1 MSLLFADHT
10 KSSRIYTAP
19 AVLPFK
25 GFSKLSRMRVTNLFD
40 PMLHPVI
47 STAATS
53 FYVLGATAVAAV
65 TGTAV
70 SAAEANWTINADTHV
85 SLGPVI
91 GVATLFVTL
100 AWKASAEFT
109 KMRLEIAHL
118 RKEMKRPKPPEED
131 SDECPDIDT

>member
-1 MSLLFADHT
+1 
-10 KSSRIYTAP
+10 
-19 AVLPFK
+19 
-25 GFSKLSRMRVTNLFD
+25 
-40 PMLHPVI
+40 MLHPVI

-53 FYVLGATAVAAV
+53 FYVLGATAFAAA

-70 SAAEANWTINADTHV
+70 SAAEATWTINADTHV

-109 KMRLEIAHL
+109 KMRIELAHL
-118 RKEMKRPKPPEED
+118 RKKIERQKSSED
-131 SDECPDIDT
+131 TEDECPDIDA